1 MTALRFWLVTV
12 FGLGLL
18 RPAPGTW
25 GSLPPPALVLGLLW
39 LGAGGRTV
47 NLALLVVA
55 AVFGLGCAA
64 FGRWAETRFGGKD
77 PRQVVA
83 DETAGQSLALLFLPW
98 RNPVDREA
106 WMWNIALAAT
116 AFVVFRIFD
125 VVKPPPARALQ
136 RLEGGWGILL
146 DDISAGLEALLV
158 THLLAWL
165 LWPHFIG

>member
-39 LGAGGRTV
+39 LGAGKWTL

-64 FGRWAETRFGGKD
+64 FGRGAETRFGRQD

-83 DETAGQSLALLFLPW
+83 DETARQSLALLFLPW
-98 RNPVDREA
+98 HDAIDREA

-146 DDISAGLEALLV
+146 DDISAGLQALLV

-165 LWPHFIG
+165 LWPRFIG